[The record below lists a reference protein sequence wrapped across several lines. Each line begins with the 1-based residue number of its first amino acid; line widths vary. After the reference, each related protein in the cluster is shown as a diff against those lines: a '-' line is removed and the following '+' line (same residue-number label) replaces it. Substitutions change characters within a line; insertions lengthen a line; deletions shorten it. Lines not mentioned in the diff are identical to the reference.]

1 MYRRAAV
8 EDKVLAINIEIEKE
22 HVFKK
27 QLTKLIREKTKQI
40 EQFQSDA
47 VVSQKVLCYS
57 KLSDNNF
64 LQGSVIQDELK
75 AIKEKFRQVNFNQE
89 RLANQAQ
96 SRDNYIS
103 KLEKELNELKGS
115 YKVAADRTGYVE
127 KLDKSK
133 VKVRSV
139 SRLKGRGNLN
149 NSPAPLPSTT
159 SIWKNKEDEIDF
171 LAVSVIEIN
180 IY

>member
-1 MYRRAAV
+1 
-8 EDKVLAINIEIEKE
+8 
-22 HVFKK
+22 
-27 QLTKLIREKTKQI
+27 
-40 EQFQSDA
+40 
-47 VVSQKVLCYS
+47 
-57 KLSDNNF
+57 
-64 LQGSVIQDELK
+64 VIQDDLK

-89 RLANQAQ
+89 RYANQAQ

-115 YKVAADRTGYVE
+115 YKIAADRTGYVE
-127 KLDKSK
+127 KLDRAK

-149 NSPAPLPSTT
+149 NTPAPIPATT
-159 SIWKNKEDEIDF
+159 SIWKNKEDEADL

-180 IY
+180 IYLECYVV